1 MLIRAVEVTD
11 AEALSQVRRDT
22 FSYSVVS
29 PAAMRHAITVHT
41 PAEQKLALV
50 AEVDG
55 AVVAFGTCGLN
66 TWTSEPGQ
74 AQLSLHVHPRHRR
87 QGIAT
92 ALHEQLDSHLTDIGA
107 QRVRTF
113 ATPDGLAFGE
123 RLGYERSREL
133 HYSGVDLEVL
143 PEQPPTPEG
152 IVLETMDKL
161 DPKPLYTADII
172 ASLDE
177 PGDSPLD
184 SIEYD
189 EWLEEVWKSPALDKS
204 LSVAALAGDEV
215 VCFTAM
221 EVDGDRAWSGMT
233 GTIPQYRGRGL
244 AKLVKSVALRRC
256 AQAGIVSAFTSNDD
270 ANGPMLA
277 INNWLG
283 YQRIETQTS
292 LLRAL

>member
-1 MLIRAVEVTD
+1 MVIRAVEAAD
-11 AEALSQVRRDT
+11 ADALSQLRRDT

-29 PAAMRHAITVHT
+29 PAAMRHAITMHQ
-41 PAEQKLALV
+41 PAEQKLALL

-55 AVVAFGTCGLN
+55 VVVAWASCGLN
-66 TWTSEPGQ
+66 TWTSEPGA
-74 AQLSLHVHPRHRR
+74 AQLSLHVHPRYRR

-92 ALHEQLDSHLTDIGA
+92 ALHERLDSHLGNIGA
-107 QRVRTF
+107 VRVRTF

-133 HYSGVDLEVL
+133 HYSGVDIQVL
-143 PEQPPTPEG
+143 PEQPLTPDG

-161 DPKPLYTADII
+161 DPKPVYTADMI

-189 EWLEEVWKSPALDKS
+189 EWLEEVWKSPGLDRS

-221 EVDGDRAWSGMT
+221 EIAGDRAWSGMT

-277 INNWLG
+277 INGWLG

-292 LLRAL
+292 LLRVL

>member
-1 MLIRAVEVTD
+1 MVIRAAEVTD

-29 PAAMRHAITVHT
+29 PAAMRHAITMHT
-41 PAEQKLALV
+41 PAEQQLALV

-55 AVVAFGTCGLN
+55 VVVASGSCGRN

-74 AQLSLHVHPRHRR
+74 AQLSLYVHPRYRR

-92 ALHEQLDSHLTDIGA
+92 ALHEQLDNHLADIGVA
-107 QRVRTF
+107 RVRAF
-113 ATPDGLAFGE
+113 ATPDGQAFAE

-133 HYSGVDLEVL
+133 HYSGVDLQVL
-143 PEQPPTPEG
+143 PDQPPTPEG

-161 DPKPLYTADII
+161 DPKPIYTADMI

-189 EWLEEVWKSPALDKS
+189 EWFEEVWKSPALDKS

-221 EVDGDRAWSGMT
+221 EIDGDRAWSGMT

-256 AQAGIVSAFTSNDD
+256 AQAGIVSVFTSNDD

-292 LLRAL
+292 MLRVL

>member
-1 MLIRAVEVTD
+1 MLIRATEVTD

-29 PAAMRHAITVHT
+29 PAAMRHAITMHT
-41 PAEQKLALV
+41 PAEQQLALV

-55 AVVAFGTCGLN
+55 VVVASGSCGRN

-74 AQLSLHVHPRHRR
+74 AQLSLYVHPRYRR
-87 QGIAT
+87 RGIAT
-92 ALHEQLDSHLTDIGA
+92 ALHEQLDSHLADIGVV
-107 QRVRTF
+107 RVRTF
-113 ATPDGLAFGE
+113 ATPDGLAFAE

-133 HYSGVDLEVL
+133 HYSGVDLQVL
-143 PEQPPTPEG
+143 PDQPPTPEG

-161 DPKPLYTADII
+161 DPKPVYTADMI

-189 EWLEEVWKSPALDKS
+189 EWLEEVWKSPALDRS

-221 EVDGDRAWSGMT
+221 EIDGDRAWSGMT
-233 GTIPQYRGRGL
+233 GTIPLYRGRGL

-277 INNWLG
+277 INDWLG

-292 LLRAL
+292 MLRAL

>member
-11 AEALSQVRRDT
+11 AEALSQLRRDT

-29 PAAMRHAITVHT
+29 PAAMRHAISVHT
-41 PAEQKLALV
+41 PAEQKLALL
-50 AEVDG
+50 AEMDG
-55 AVVAFGTCGLN
+55 APVAWGSAGLN

-74 AQLSLHVHPRHRR
+74 AQLSLHVHPRYRR

-92 ALHEQLDSHLTDIGA
+92 ALHERLDNHLKDIGA
-107 QRVRTF
+107 LRVRTF
-113 ATPDGLAFGE
+113 ATPDGLVFGE

-133 HYSGVDLEVL
+133 HYSGVDLRVL
-143 PEQPPTPEG
+143 PEEPPTPEG

-161 DPKPLYTADII
+161 DPEQVFAADQT

-184 SIEYD
+184 SLNYD
-189 EWLEEVWKSPALDKS
+189 DWLEEVWNSPALDKS
-204 LSVAALAGDEV
+204 LCVAALAGDEV
-215 VCFTAM
+215 VSFSAM
-221 EVDGDRAWSGMT
+221 EVAGDRAWSAMT
-233 GTIPQYRGRGL
+233 GTVPQYRGRGL
-244 AKLVKSVALRRC
+244 AKVVKSVALRRC
-256 AQAGIVSAFTSNDD
+256 AQAGIVRAFTSNDD

-277 INNWLG
+277 INNWFG